1 MKNLSN
7 AKKIIENYETE
18 RQVHQSIAKKSKK
31 KKRDK
36 SYKSYKNHD

>member
-7 AKKIIENYETE
+7 AKKIIENYEIE
-18 RQVHQSIAKKSKK
+18 RQVHQSTAKKSKK

-36 SYKSYKNHD
+36 SCKNHV